1 MKKVFILSLI
11 VFSVQGFAQLKPA
24 KNYSS
29 FELGNGLNFGFNDST
44 YLFKISGMVQPYIAF
59 DKMTNQDALYY
70 FNSKR
75 SYLNFSGVAV
85 KEKVEFFLQLDYS
98 LPGALLDAYI
108 TYHPIK
114 NLSISM
120 GQKQNIANNRE
131 MLIMEDRL
139 QYPDRSMLS
148 QEYSRSGREFGFFLD
163 YKAGNST
170 FAIVPQVS
178 VTSGD
183 GRNSFGVDSRDS
195 DLGGFKYS
203 GRLDVYPFGF
213 FSAGN
218 DKSIADLQHEQTI
231 KMVLGGAASFN
242 DGASQAVGEGHGD
255 FVLYNANGKAQQP
268 DYRQVYGDI
277 VVKYQGFSLLGE
289 YGVATATNLE
299 GTYITPSGTDALL
312 PTEISE
318 FLALGTGYNVQ
329 LGYVSKIGYALD
341 LRYAGIAPE
350 FSENAASVIQQKD
363 GYTIGLSKYFKGN
376 ALKIQAAFS
385 QFTYADGSDMMLGQ
399 LLFQVIF

>member
-59 DKMTNQDALYY
+59 DKMANQDALYY

-114 NLSISM
+114 NLSITM

-139 QYPDRSMLS
+139 QYPDRSLLS
-148 QEYSRSGREFGFFLD
+148 QEYSRTGREFGLFLE

-213 FSAGN
+213 FSPGN

-255 FVLYNANGKAQQP
+255 FVLYNANGKPQQP

-277 VVKYQGFSLLGE
+277 VVKYKGFSLLGE
-289 YGVATATNLE
+289 YGVSTATNLE
-299 GTYITPSGTDALL
+299 GTYIMPTGSDALL

-318 FLALGTGYNVQ
+318 YLALGTGYNVQ
-329 LGYVSKIGYALD
+329 LGYVSKSGYALD
-341 LRYAGIAPE
+341 LRYAGVAPE
-350 FSENAASVIQQKD
+350 FAENAASVIQQQD

-376 ALKIQAAFS
+376 AIKIQAAFS

>member
-11 VFSVQGFAQLKPA
+11 VFSVQGFAQLKPT

-29 FELGNGLNFGFNDST
+29 FEIGNGLNFGFNDST

-59 DKMTNQDALYY
+59 DKMANQDALYY
-70 FNSKR
+70 FNAKR
-75 SYLNFSGVAV
+75 TYLNFSGVAV
-85 KEKVEFFLQLDYS
+85 REKVEFFLQLDYS
-98 LPGALLDAYI
+98 IPGPLLDAYI
-108 TYHPIK
+108 TYHPIN
-114 NLSISM
+114 NLSITI

-139 QYPDRSMLS
+139 QYPDRSLLS
-148 QEYSRSGREFGFFLD
+148 QEYSRTGREFGLFLE

-213 FSAGN
+213 FSPGN

-255 FVLYNANGKAQQP
+255 FVLYNANGKPQQP

-277 VVKYQGFSLLGE
+277 VVKYKGFSLLGE
-289 YGVATATNLE
+289 YGVSTATNLE
-299 GTYITPSGTDALL
+299 GTYIMPTGSDALL

-318 FLALGTGYNVQ
+318 YLALGTGYNVQ
-329 LGYVSKIGYALD
+329 LGYVSKTGYALD
-341 LRYAGIAPE
+341 LRYAGVAPE
-350 FSENAASVIQQKD
+350 FAENAASVIQQQD

-376 ALKIQAAFS
+376 AIKIQAAFS

>member
-1 MKKVFILSLI
+1 MKKVLFLSLI
-11 VFSVQGFAQLKPA
+11 VFSLQGFAQLKPT

-44 YLFKISGMVQPYIAF
+44 YLFKISGMVQPYMAF
-59 DKMTNQDALYY
+59 DKLANQDAQYY
-70 FNSKR
+70 LNSKR

-114 NLSISM
+114 KLSITM

-131 MLIMEDRL
+131 MLIMEDQL
-139 QYPDRSMLS
+139 QYPDRSLLS
-148 QEYSRSGREFGFFLD
+148 QEYSRSGREFGLFVD
-163 YKAGNST
+163 YKAGNNA

-183 GRNSFGVDSRDS
+183 GRNSFGVDSRDY

-203 GRLDVYPFGF
+203 ARLDVYPFGF
-213 FSAGN
+213 FSARN
-218 DKSIADLQHEQTI
+218 DKSLADLQHEQTI
-231 KMVLGGAASFN
+231 KMVIGGAASFN
-242 DGASQAVGEGHGD
+242 DGASQAVGEGHGN

-268 DYRQVYGDI
+268 DYRQLYGD
-277 VVKYQGFSLLGE
+277 VLVKYQGFSLLGE
-289 YGVATATNLE
+289 YGVSTATNLD
-299 GTYITPSGTDALL
+299 GTFKMATGGDELL
-312 PTEISE
+312 PTEISQY
-318 FLALGTGYNVQ
+318 LALGTGYNVQ
-329 LGYVSKIGYALD
+329 LGYVSKTGYAVD
-341 LRYAGIAPE
+341 VRYAGVTPE
-350 FSENAASVIQQKD
+350 FSENTASVIQQKD

-385 QFTYADGSDMMLGQ
+385 QFTYADGSDMMFGQ

>member
-1 MKKVFILSLI
+1 
-11 VFSVQGFAQLKPA
+11 
-24 KNYSS
+24 
-29 FELGNGLNFGFNDST
+29 
-44 YLFKISGMVQPYIAF
+44 
-59 DKMTNQDALYY
+59 
-70 FNSKR
+70 
-75 SYLNFSGVAV
+75 
-85 KEKVEFFLQLDYS
+85 
-98 LPGALLDAYI
+98 
-108 TYHPIK
+108 
-114 NLSISM
+114 
-120 GQKQNIANNRE
+120 

-139 QYPDRSMLS
+139 QYPDRSLLS
-148 QEYSRSGREFGFFLD
+148 QEYSRSGREFGLFLD

-203 GRLDVYPFGF
+203 ARLDVYPFGF

-242 DGASQAVGEGHGD
+242 DGASQAVGEGHGN
-255 FVLYNANGKAQQP
+255 FVLYNANGVPNQP

-299 GTYITPSGTDALL
+299 GTYITPTGTDALL

-318 FLALGTGYNVQ
+318 YLALGTGYNVQ
-329 LGYVSKIGYALD
+329 LGYVSKTGYALD
-341 LRYAGIAPE
+341 LRYAGVAPE